1 MNTMTKTRLDPKI
14 FKVPIDKI
22 RAGYYSD
29 KYFLRVSEIL
39 RKEQY
44 NPTVLYQF
52 FVRKPAV
59 VVGIDEALA
68 ILQYCT
74 GYYSDEEQA
83 NQLYKDLREIQYQ
96 LYSASPDDEEEE
108 LVRFTMQRNRIRHQL
123 NELWVNC
130 RDQIQVKALYDGDT
144 VDPWEPF
151 LTIEGPQ
158 QYFAYLETVL
168 LGIIARPTATA
179 TATAKVVQAAH
190 GKPIL
195 FFPARFDHYWVQATD
210 GYAAMKA
217 GAFGVSTDANAD
229 YWGAEGLGTI
239 PHALIGAYNGSTST
253 ACLAFDRQ
261 ISAEVN
267 RIALVDWEND
277 CIGTTLDVVKAY
289 YKEYYGDHVEDCRQW
304 HKVIGTGKRKLWG
317 VRFDTSGTLR
327 DKSVV
332 PQDRWSLGV
341 CPELVYHARQ
351 VFDEHGLQDLKI
363 LVSGGFEVER
373 IELFEKLAVP
383 VDSYGV
389 GSSLFKEK
397 IDVTADVVMVNG
409 QPCAKVGR
417 SAGNFNRL
425 PLVE

>member
-1 MNTMTKTRLDPKI
+1 MDRTRLNPQV

-29 KYFLRVSEIL
+29 KYFLRVSQIL

-44 NPTVLYQF
+44 NPHVLYQF

-59 VVGIDEALA
+59 VVGLDEALA

-74 GYYSDEEQA
+74 GYYCDEEKA
-83 NQLYKDLREIQYQ
+83 NQLYKELREVQYQ
-96 LYSASPDDEEEE
+96 LFSASPYGDAEE
-108 LVRFTMQRNRIRHQL
+108 LLRLTALRHKLRQQL
-123 NELWVNC
+123 NELWINC

-144 VDPWEPF
+144 IEPWEPF
-151 LTIEGPQ
+151 MTIEGPQ

-179 TATAKVVQAAH
+179 TATAKVVKAAQ

-195 FFPARFDHYWVQATD
+195 FFPARFDHFWTQATD

-229 YWGAEGLGTI
+229 YWGVEGLGTI
-239 PHALIGAYNGSTST
+239 PHALIGAYNGSTSE

-261 ISAEVN
+261 INENVN
-267 RIALVDWEND
+267 RIALVDWDND

-289 YKEYYGDHVEDCRQW
+289 AKAYYGSDDSSHW
-304 HKVIGTGKRKLWG
+304 PKVIGPGKHKLWG

-327 DKSVV
+327 DKSVI
-332 PQDRWSLGV
+332 PQNQWSLGV
-341 CPELVYHARQ
+341 CPELVYHARE
-351 VFDEHGLQDLKI
+351 VFDQHGLHDLKI
-363 LVSGGFEVER
+363 LVSGGFDAER

-397 IDVTADVVMVNG
+397 IDVTADVVIVNG
-409 QPCAKVGR
+409 KPCAKIGR
-417 SAGNFNRL
+417 AIGNFDRL
-425 PLVE
+425 SLVE

>member
-1 MNTMTKTRLDPKI
+1 MTATRLDPKV

-39 RKEQY
+39 RKEQH

-74 GYYSDEEQA
+74 GYYGDPEQA
-83 NQLYKDLREIQYQ
+83 GQLYRELREIQYQ
-96 LYSASPDDEEEE
+96 LFEASPDGDEEEI
-108 LVRFTMQRNRIRHQL
+108 LRLSAARTTLRSQL
-123 NELWVNC
+123 NEQWVNC
-130 RDQIQVKALYDGDT
+130 RDQLIVKALYDGDT
-144 VDPWEPF
+144 VAPWEPF

-168 LGIIARPTATA
+168 LGVIGRPTATA
-179 TATAKVVQAAH
+179 TATAKVVKAAR

-195 FFPARFDHYWVQATD
+195 FFPARFDHFWVQATD

-217 GAFGVSTDANAD
+217 GAIGVSTDANAD
-229 YWGAEGLGTI
+229 YWGVQGLGTI
-239 PHALIGAYNGSTST
+239 PHALIAAYNGSTSD

-261 ISAEVN
+261 ISGDIN
-267 RIALVDWEND
+267 RVALVDWDND
-277 CIGTTLDVVKAY
+277 CINTTLNVIKAY
-289 YKEYYGDHVEDCRQW
+289 AAAYCESDAVDNW
-304 HKVIGTGKRKLWG
+304 PTVIGPGKGKLWG

-327 DKSVV
+327 DASVV
-332 PQDRWSLGV
+332 PQDHWSLGV
-341 CPELVYHARQ
+341 CPEMVYRARQ
-351 VFDEHGLQDLKI
+351 VFDEHGLQELKI
-363 LVSGGFEVER
+363 IVSGGFNAER
-373 IELFEKLAVP
+373 IELFENLGLL

-389 GSSLFKEK
+389 GSSLFKDK
-397 IDVTADVVMVNG
+397 IDVTADVVMVEG
-409 QPCAKVGR
+409 KPCSKIGR
-417 SAGNFNRL
+417 TIGNFARL
-425 PLVE
+425 HAV

>member
-1 MNTMTKTRLDPKI
+1 MSGTRLDPKV

-39 RKEQY
+39 RQEQH

-68 ILQYCT
+68 ILQYCA
-74 GYYSDEEQA
+74 GYYRDQQQA
-83 NQLYKDLREIQYQ
+83 DSLYRELREIQYQ
-96 LYSASPDDEEEE
+96 LFEASPDGDEDEI
-108 LVRFTMQRNRIRHQL
+108 IRLSAARTKLRRQL

-130 RDQIQVKALYDGDT
+130 RDHITVKALYDGDT
-144 VDPWEPF
+144 VAPWEPF

-168 LGIIARPTATA
+168 LGVIARPTATA
-179 TATAKVVQAAH
+179 TATANVVKAAR

-195 FFPARFDHYWVQATD
+195 FFPARFDHFWVQATD

-217 GAFGVSTDANAD
+217 GALGVSTDANAD
-229 YWGAEGLGTI
+229 YWGVQGLGTI
-239 PHALIGAYNGSTST
+239 PHALIASYNGSTSD

-261 ISAEVN
+261 ISDDVN
-267 RIALVDWEND
+267 RIALVDWDND
-277 CIGTTLDVVKAY
+277 CIGTTLNVLKAY
-289 YKEYYGDHVEDCRQW
+289 AAAYCGSDAAVNW
-304 HKVIGTGKRKLWG
+304 PKVVGPGKGNLWG

-327 DKSVV
+327 DASVE
-332 PQDRWSLGV
+332 PHDRSSLGV
-341 CPELVYHARQ
+341 CPELVYRARK
-351 VFDEHGLQDLKI
+351 VFDEYGLQDLKI
-363 LVSGGFEVER
+363 IVSGGFDAER
-373 IELFEKLAVP
+373 IALFENLGLP

-397 IDVTADVVMVNG
+397 IDVTADVVMVDG
-409 QPCAKVGR
+409 RPCAKIGR
-417 SAGNFNRL
+417 AIGDFARL
-425 PLVE
+425 RIA

>member
-1 MNTMTKTRLDPKI
+1 MTKTRLDPQV

-29 KYFLRVSEIL
+29 KYFMRVSEIL
-39 RKEQY
+39 RKEKH
-44 NPTVLYQF
+44 NPKVLYQF

-68 ILQYCT
+68 ILQSCV
-74 GYYSDEEQA
+74 GYYSNEENAQ
-83 NQLYKDLREIQYQ
+83 QLYRELREIQYQ
-96 LYSASPDDEEEE
+96 LYSASPDGAEAEI
-108 LVRFTMQRNRIRHQL
+108 VRLSASRVKVRQQL

-151 LTIEGPQ
+151 MTIEGPQ

-168 LGIIARPTATA
+168 LGTIARPTATA
-179 TATAKVVQAAH
+179 TATAKVVKAAR

-195 FFPARFDHYWVQATD
+195 FFPARFDHFWVQATD

-229 YWGAEGLGTI
+229 YWGQEGLGTI
-239 PHALIGAYNGSTST
+239 PHALIAAYTGSTSA

-261 ISAEVN
+261 ISEDVN
-267 RIALVDWEND
+267 RIALVDWDND
-277 CIGTTLDVVKAY
+277 CIGTTLDIVKAY
-289 YKEYYGDHVEDCRQW
+289 YKEYHDDNVEDSTQW
-304 HKVIGTGKRKLWG
+304 HKVIGSGKHKLWG

-327 DKSVV
+327 DISVV
-332 PQDRWSLGV
+332 PQDKWSLGV
-341 CPELVYHARQ
+341 CPELVYNARQ
-351 VFDEHGLQDLKI
+351 IFDEHGLHDLKI
-363 LVSGGFEVER
+363 IVSGGFDAER

-383 VDSYGV
+383 ADSYGV

-397 IDVTADVVMVNG
+397 IDVTADVVMVDG
-409 QPCAKVGR
+409 KPCAKIGR
-417 SAGNFNRL
+417 KAGNFERL
-425 PLVE
+425 VLVE

>member
-1 MNTMTKTRLDPKI
+1 MEKTRLDPKI

-29 KYFLRVSEIL
+29 KYFLRVSQIL
-39 RKEQY
+39 RKENH
-44 NPTVLYQF
+44 NPRVLYQF

-74 GYYSDEEQA
+74 GYYEDEA
-83 NQLYKDLREIQYQ
+83 RADLLYQELREIQFQ
-96 LYSASPDDEEEE
+96 LYSISPVGDDEE
-108 LVRFTMQRNRIRHQL
+108 VIRLSAERTKLRRQL
-123 NELWVNC
+123 NDLWVDR
-130 RDQIQVKALYDGDT
+130 RDQLSILALHDGDR
-144 VDPWEPF
+144 VEPWEPF

-168 LGIIARPTATA
+168 LGVIARPTATA
-179 TATAKVVQAAH
+179 TSTAEVVKAAN

-195 FFPARFDHYWVQATD
+195 FFPARFDHFWVQATD

-239 PHALIGAYNGSTST
+239 PHALIGAYNGLTSD

-261 ISAEVN
+261 IPANVN
-267 RIALVDWEND
+267 RIALVDWDND
-277 CIGTTLDVVKAY
+277 CIGTTLEIAKAFAQAY
-289 YKEYYGDHVEDCRQW
+289 YGGEQNMAQ
-304 HKVIGTGKRKLWG
+304 VIGPGKQKLWG
-317 VRFDTSGTLR
+317 VRFDTSRMLR
-327 DKSVV
+327 DQSVT
-332 PQDRWSLGV
+332 PRDKASLGV
-341 CPELVYHARQ
+341 CPELVYRARK
-351 VFDEHGLQDLKI
+351 VFDQHGFQELKI
-363 LVSGGFEVER
+363 IVSGGFDAQR
-373 IELFEKLAVP
+373 IELFERLGVP

-389 GSSLFKEK
+389 GSSLFKER

-409 QPCAKVGR
+409 KPCAKVGR
-417 SAGNFNRL
+417 TAGNFKRL
-425 PLVE
+425 SLVS

>member
-1 MNTMTKTRLDPKI
+1 MNKTRLDPQV

-29 KYFLRVSEIL
+29 KYFLRVSQIL
-39 RKEQY
+39 RSERH
-44 NPTVLYQF
+44 NPHVLYQF

-59 VVGIDEALA
+59 IVGIDEALA

-74 GYYSDEEQA
+74 GYYRDEERA
-83 NQLYKDLREIQYQ
+83 NHLYQELREVQYQ
-96 LYSASPDDEEEE
+96 FYSVSPDGDAEE
-108 LVRFTMQRNRIRHQL
+108 LLRLSATRHSIRQQL

-130 RDQIQVKALYDGDT
+130 RDQIEVRALHDGDQ
-144 VDPWEPF
+144 VEPWEPF
-151 LTIEGPQ
+151 MTIEGPQ
-158 QYFAYLETVL
+158 QCFAYLETVM
-168 LGIIARPTATA
+168 LGVIARPTATA
-179 TATAKVVQAAH
+179 TATAKVVRAAR

-239 PHALIGAYNGSTST
+239 PHALIGSYQGSTSV

-261 ISAEVN
+261 VSDNVN
-267 RIALVDWEND
+267 RIALVDWDND
-277 CIGTTLDVVKAY
+277 CIGTTLDVIKTY
-289 YKEYYGDHVEDCRQW
+289 YNEYYGGGAEDFSQW
-304 HKVIGTGKRKLWG
+304 HKVVGPGKHKLWG
-317 VRFDTSGTLR
+317 VRFDTGGSLR

-332 PQDRWSLGV
+332 PHNEWSLGV
-341 CPELVYHARQ
+341 CPELVYRARQ
-351 VFDEHGLQDLKI
+351 VFDEHGLQELKI
-363 LVSGGFEVER
+363 LVSGGFNAER

-389 GSSLFKEK
+389 GSSLFQEK
-397 IDVTADVVMVNG
+397 IDVTADVVTVNG
-409 QPCAKVGR
+409 EACAKIGR
-417 SAGNFNRL
+417 KAGNFDRL
-425 PLVE
+425 TLVS